1 MKNEDFQIQIGE
13 LVGRFSE
20 EFLEENNKI
29 PWHAI
34 KAMRNLHAHDYEKVD
49 LEIVWHTLVN
59 EIPDLKHKFEK
70 IV

>member
-1 MKNEDFQIQIGE
+1 MKNEYFQIQIGE

-34 KAMRNLHAHDYEKVD
+34 KACGIYMHMIMKKW
-49 LEIVWHTLVN
+49 I
-59 EIPDLKHKFEK
+59 
-70 IV
+70 

>member
-1 MKNEDFQIQIGE
+1 
-13 LVGRFSE
+13 
-20 EFLEENNKI
+20 
-29 PWHAI
+29 
-34 KAMRNLHAHDYEKVD
+34 MRNLHAHDYEKVD